1 MAIFIGIGIFVFI
14 ICVSIYVAIGSMRT
28 RGGGEK
34 IGSIGSNYS
43 GFMGGGCVGCGGGE

>member
-28 RGGGEK
+28 HGGGEK

-43 GFMGGGCVGCGGGE
+43 GFMGDGGGE